1 MFVRAKTM
9 ALEPPYRPW
18 VYRGLMLVLNTL
30 FNSFWRVKVRGA
42 EHFPPPGRPV
52 VLVML
57 HHTSALDIFAMGV
70 AVQRP
75 IHFLTKRETF
85 KVPVLGPIFARIGGI
100 AANRDRQDLPAIKQ
114 MLAGLK
120 GSNWLAV
127 APEGTRSPDGK
138 LLPFDPGFLWVAQ
151 KSQALLLPSVL
162 WGVDRCMAKGS
173 RRIRPGRMQVCF
185 YPTQDPFAPGAPD
198 HKASRE
204 RLAEMAEEWHDW
216 TQARLE
222 ELARE
227 EAEGGG

>member
-18 VYRGLMLVLNTL
+18 VYRGLMTVLNLL
-30 FNSFWRVKVRGA
+30 FNSYWRVTTRGR

-52 VLVML
+52 LVVML

-75 IHFLTKRETF
+75 MHFLTKRETF
-85 KVPVLGPIFARIGGI
+85 AIPVLGPIFARIGGI

-114 MLAGLK
+114 MMAGLQ
-120 GSNWLAV
+120 GNHWLCM
-127 APEGTRSPDGK
+127 APEGTRSTDGR

-151 KSQALLLPSVL
+151 KSGALLLPGIL
-162 WGVDRCMAKGS
+162 WGVDGCMRKGS
-173 RRIRPGRMQVCF
+173 RLPRPGRMQVCF
-185 YPTQDPFAPGAPD
+185 YPPQDPFAPGAPD

-204 RLAEMAEEWHDW
+204 RLAEMAREWHDW
-216 TQARLE
+216 TQERLE
-222 ELARE
+222 ALARE
-227 EAEGGG
+227 EAGDRS